1 MTRCKLVAILV
12 VFSSQLFAQEK
23 WTLRQCIE
31 YATKNNISVKQAD
44 VQFRLSKINANQS
57 ESTKFPSLGG
67 SVSSALQSG
76 LTENPTT
83 GTLENQSFL
92 TGSASLQSSYN
103 IFNWNARKNTI
114 LANNLNAKAD
124 EIAIDKAKNDIS
136 LAVAN
141 AYLQVMLRREQ
152 ARISEVQI
160 GQSRSQLVNVKKL
173 VAAGSQPELN
183 AVQVEAQ
190 LAKDSSNLITA
201 NALIQQ
207 AMINLRAYMNLD
219 FTIPFDIV
227 SPEISNIPVDNIT
240 ELQPEVV
247 YNLAL
252 ATQPTQRMYKLRIE
266 ASNKQILAAR
276 GSMYPELSAFAGLN
290 TRAVNSKFPV
300 GTFSAPGATGAIVT
314 IDGNTYDVLA
324 PSFQQTG
331 KAGIPVF
338 RQVKNNFGQQ
348 MGLSINFPIFNN
360 YNTRTQWERA
370 KLNVVQLKLQ
380 NEQENLTLKTNIYN
394 AYQDAFSA
402 LQKLN
407 ASKRTVEYT
416 QKAYDISK
424 KRYDIGLL
432 GTLDFII
439 TQNNLYLAQIDTIS
453 SQYDFVFKMKVL
465 EFYKGEGIRL

>member
-1 MTRCKLVAILV
+1 MTRCICVALLAF
-12 VFSSQLFAQEK
+12 FSCQLFAQEK

-31 YATKNNISVKQAD
+31 YATKNNLSVKQAD
-44 VQFRLSKINANQS
+44 VQFRLSKITAIQS
-57 ESTKFPSLGG
+57 QSTRYPTLGG
-67 SVSSALQSG
+67 SLNSALQNG

-83 GTLENQSFL
+83 GTLENQSFI
-92 TGSASLQSSYN
+92 TGSASLQSGYN

-114 LANNLNAKAD
+114 LANNLNVKAD
-124 EIAIDKAKNDIS
+124 EIAIDKAKNDIA

-152 ARISEVQI
+152 ARISEVQM
-160 GQSRSQLVNVKKL
+160 GQSKAQLINVRKL

-190 LAKDSSNLITA
+190 LAKDSSNLLTA
-201 NALIQQ
+201 KALIQQ
-207 AMINLRAYMNLD
+207 AMINLRAYMNFD
-219 FTIPFDIV
+219 FSIPFDIA
-227 SPEISNIPVDNIT
+227 SPEINKIPVDNIT
-240 ELQPEVV
+240 DLQPETV

-300 GTFSAPGATGAIVT
+300 GTLTAPGATGAFVK

-324 PSFQQTG
+324 PSFKQTG
-331 KAGIPVF
+331 TAGIPIF
-338 RQVKNNFGQQ
+338 RQLRNNFGQQ
-348 MGLSINFPIFNN
+348 VGLSINFPIFNN
-360 YNTRTQWERA
+360 YSTRTQWERA

-402 LQKLN
+402 LQKFN

-439 TQNNLYLAQIDTIS
+439 TQNNLYLAQIDAIS
-453 SQYDFVFKMKVL
+453 SQYDYIFKMKVL
-465 EFYKGEGIRL
+465 EFYKGEGIKL